1 MLDTMSAADTVA
13 HVPTVVIVGAG
24 FSGAVTA
31 VQLLRQARGP
41 LRVVL
46 VNESGRMARGLAYGT
61 GSAAHVL
68 NVPAGN
74 MSALADAPDD
84 FLRYCHWSDPSVRP
98 ESFVPRRQYG
108 AYLEA
113 LLAAAEAAGGAG
125 SGLQRLVGRVVG
137 IEPPAAPGAT
147 ARVQLL
153 APGASHPSVIEAA
166 AVVLAFGHFA
176 PINPAPAILGR
187 LPPGRVVADPW
198 KPHALDGISAN
209 DTVLLVGA
217 GLTAVDVALS
227 LAANGHTGRLLAI
240 SRRGLAPQSHR
251 KTGVM
256 PGVVDGATLAAQ
268 MGRTVRGA
276 VRMLRKV
283 VSERCERGEDWRDVV
298 GALRAHTPALWQAW
312 THLERARFLRHV
324 RPHWEV
330 LRHRCA
336 PSAHDAFCE
345 LVSHGRL
352 ALMGARL
359 SGAEPVADGV
369 RVTLRPRGS
378 RQTEELHVQA
388 IVNCTGPS
396 SDVRRSGS
404 ALVESLLDRGLLHAD
419 GLGLGLLAD
428 ARHRLLAADGQA
440 LPWLRYVGPL
450 LKARDWEATAVPELR
465 QHALI
470 LARDLVGELAAGA

>member
-1 MLDTMSAADTVA
+1 MSRAAHEA
-13 HVPTVVIVGAG
+13 QVPTIVIVGAG

-41 LRVVL
+41 MRVIL
-46 VNESGRMARGLAYGT
+46 VNETGRMARGLAYGT

-84 FLRYCHWSDPSVRP
+84 FLRYCHWSDPSVRA

-113 LLAAAEAAGGAG
+113 LLAAAEAASGTGT
-125 SGLQRLVGRVVG
+125 GLQRLVGRVVE
-137 IEPPAAPGAT
+137 IEPPVAPGAP

-153 APGASHPSVIEAA
+153 APGASQPTVIEAV

-176 PINPAPAILGR
+176 PINPAPSLLGR
-187 LPPGRVVADPW
+187 LPPDRLVADPW
-198 KPHALDGISAN
+198 KPQALDIIGA
-209 DTVLLVGA
+209 DDDVLLVGA

-227 LAANGHTGRLLAI
+227 LAANGHSGQLLAI

-256 PGVVDGATLAAQ
+256 PGVVDGAALAAQ
-268 MGRTVRGA
+268 MGLTIRGA
-276 VRMLRKV
+276 VRTLRKV
-283 VSERCERGEDWRDVV
+283 VIERCERGEDWRDVV
-298 GALRAHTPALWQAW
+298 GALRAHTPALWQSW
-312 THLERARFLRHV
+312 THVERARFLRHV

-336 PSAHDAFCE
+336 PSAHDAFSE
-345 LVSHGRL
+345 LVSRGRL
-352 ALMGARL
+352 SLMGARL
-359 SGAEPVADGV
+359 SGVEPVTDGV
-369 RVTLRPRGS
+369 RVTLRPRGGG
-378 RQTEELHVQA
+378 RPEVRHVQV

-404 ALVESLLDRGLLHAD
+404 ALVGSLLDRGLLHAD
-419 GLGLGLLAD
+419 DLGLGLRAD
-428 ARHRLLAADGQA
+428 RRHQLLAADGQA
-440 LPWLRYVGPL
+440 LSWLRYVGPL

-470 LARDLVGELAAGA
+470 LARDLASALAAGS